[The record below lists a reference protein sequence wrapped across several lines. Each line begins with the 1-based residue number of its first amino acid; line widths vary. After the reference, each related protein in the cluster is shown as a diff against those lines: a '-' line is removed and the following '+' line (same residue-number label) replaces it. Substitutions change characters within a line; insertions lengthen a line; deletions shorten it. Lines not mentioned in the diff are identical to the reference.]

1 MALAVAQAAEAHA
14 VAQAAEAHAVAKAAA
29 LAWARLAPR
38 KSVMV
43 GRPPDASPHIS
54 ICIFLCC
61 S

>member
-1 MALAVAQAAEAHA
+1 MAVA

-43 GRPPDASPHIS
+43 GHPPQTLPLLL
-54 ICIFLCC
+54 LCTLTMV
-61 S
+61 